1 MRKLTKRT
9 VTVALAAAVTIG
21 ASSAA
26 WAWWKFEGRATVEA
40 SAASIKPIT
49 VETRDV
55 NGLYP
60 GAAKDLR
67 VEIYN
72 PNPFPV
78 VIDRARAFARTE
90 AHHCDGDAIS
100 VELPDRPVRVEPGR
114 KSYTLADAVRMH
126 EDVRGCQGAD
136 FRVTVLY
143 SGQSAA

>member
-9 VTVALAAAVTIG
+9 VTVALAAAVTLG

-40 SAASIKPIT
+40 SAASIKPIK

-60 GAAKDLR
+60 GAEKDLR

-78 VIDRARAFARTE
+78 VIDRARAFARTD
-90 AHHCDGDAIS
+90 AQRCDGDAIS
-100 VELPDRPVRVEPGR
+100 VELPDQPVRVEPGR
-114 KSYTLADAVRMH
+114 RSYTLEDAVRMG
-126 EDVRGCQGAD
+126 EDVRGCQGAN

-143 SGQSAA
+143 SGQNAA